1 MAFKNYMRYICS
13 LVTLAAFFCPAPFA
27 VAIDLLS
34 VKSVSVNF
42 PQPTVSKSQH
52 RPDFSKLIDEIYFY
66 EVIHGE
72 MRKTLIGRE
81 NLGNKNT
88 IACDGYICGV
98 EFISKNG
105 RLTATLEE
113 RSMNVIGENVR
124 GTKKTVSESGIG
136 RVPPV
141 RKQYRYAYFPKVSG
155 DTVSKKDYFS
165 ISIENERDRYDLFVR
180 QNGYQLLSPPQK
192 TGLPDNDGVQFHY
205 LGADKAQFA
214 ASIHDFKDR
223 LAALSE
229 GIAFVEKAVDGK
241 LVKHVNI
248 VEYQG
253 ADNALTSWGQNQIWI
268 YADTFRNRR
277 VSELRNMAEHETLH
291 VFTDRQSYARQ
302 TALRGFFSDL
312 HGFEPLS
319 LERFSLVTRGML
331 PSGVILPTR
340 KTSPLFAFIDER
352 NFIPGMA
359 GGHSGDSLDEFC
371 ASFLHALLY
380 IDQLSNNLDKSELVM
395 ADGNLQALSEK
406 GRKTILRDFRRA
418 IDMFSAS
425 APHIAD
431 QKTAHFSTK
440 VFALFDKS
448 METAARINFSE

>member
-1 MAFKNYMRYICS
+1 MAFKNYIRY
-13 LVTLAAFFCPAPFA
+13 LYPLLTLAAFFCLSPFA
-27 VAIDLLS
+27 VAIDLS
-34 VKSVSVNF
+34 SANSVSVNF

-52 RPDFSKLIDEIYFY
+52 RLDFSKLIDEIYIY

-72 MRKTLIGRE
+72 MRKTLVERE

-113 RSMNVIGENVR
+113 RSMDVIGENVR
-124 GTKKTVSESGIG
+124 GTKEAVSESGIG

-155 DTVSKKDYFS
+155 DAVSKKDNFS
-165 ISIENERDRYDLFVR
+165 ISIENERDRYDLFVS
-180 QNGYQLLSPPQK
+180 QNGYQVLSPSLN
-192 TGLPDNDGVQFHY
+192 TGFSDNGEVLFHY
-205 LGADKAQFA
+205 LGSDKAQFE

-277 VSELRNMAEHETLH
+277 VSELRSMAEHETLH
-291 VFTDRQSYARQ
+291 IFTDRQSYARQ

-319 LERFSLVTRGML
+319 LERFSMVTRGML
-331 PSGVILPTR
+331 PSGVTLPTR

-352 NFIPGMA
+352 NFIPGMS

-395 ADGNLQALSEK
+395 TDGNPQALSEK

-418 IDMFSAS
+418 IDMFAAS
-425 APHIAD
+425 APDVAV
-431 QKTAHFSTK
+431 QKTALFSPK
-440 VFALFDKS
+440 VFAIYDKY